1 MEEARRISAWKELR
15 IYSRQYRIILL
26 SDIKNLLVMLLF
38 PVVAALITVWI
49 AGENMYVHFE
59 GTKSAC
65 FVIVSAAIWGGLFN
79 SIQIVVKE
87 RANVKREYMS
97 GARLQCYVA
106 SRAMIQLVLC
116 AFQSLILCTAFW
128 GVEQCYGNAL
138 PESGILLG
146 HVTVEYYISILLL
159 MYAADMMG
167 LMISCMVKKTETAN
181 VMAPYI
187 LIVQLI
193 FSGILFTMK
202 GGAEKLSYL
211 MLSRWGMEA
220 LGSISDLNELPLK
233 IQLEVPGVEHEAE
246 SMFTHTAG
254 HLWLV
259 WGVFLVFILAFA
271 VIGNLVLFRVSKD
284 SR

>member
-1 MEEARRISAWKELR
+1 
-15 IYSRQYRIILL
+15 
-26 SDIKNLLVMLLF
+26 
-38 PVVAALITVWI
+38 
-49 AGENMYVHFE
+49 
-59 GTKSAC
+59 
-65 FVIVSAAIWGGLFN
+65 
-79 SIQIVVKE
+79 
-87 RANVKREYMS
+87 
-97 GARLQCYVA
+97 
-106 SRAMIQLVLC
+106 
-116 AFQSLILCTAFW
+116 
-128 GVEQCYGNAL
+128 
-138 PESGILLG
+138 
-146 HVTVEYYISILLL
+146 
-159 MYAADMMG
+159 
-167 LMISCMVKKTETAN
+167 MVKKTETAN